1 MKLWSDF
8 EVELLIDEISEAAIE
23 AIEQAAAE
31 AARAAALAAIE
42 REAAA
47 LREAQRWRLE
57 AENARRA
64 GVRSTII
71 AGLLCLAS
79 GLAAGLL
86 ISN

>member
-31 AARAAALAAIE
+31 AARAAALAAVE

-47 LREAQRWRLE
+47 MREAERWRQE
-57 AENARRA
+57 ADNARSA
-64 GVRSTII
+64 GLRNTVI

-79 GLAAGLL
+79 GLVAGLL
-86 ISN
+86 IGR